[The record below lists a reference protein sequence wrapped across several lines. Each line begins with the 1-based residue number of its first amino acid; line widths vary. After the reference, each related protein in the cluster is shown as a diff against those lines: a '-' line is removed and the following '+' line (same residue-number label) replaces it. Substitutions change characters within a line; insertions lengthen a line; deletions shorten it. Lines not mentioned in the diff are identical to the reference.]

1 MKEEN
6 EIPKHKRKKGK
17 KPFRIEQRLT
27 EKGAQ
32 RRRDLEEKRIKKEM
46 EWSDGWTKY
55 ETLKAAQQALDDI
68 EKKKKNTEVLDKGIQ
83 GIFSWYSYS
92 LVDHEHRIKE
102 V

>member
-1 MKEEN
+1 MQDE

-17 KPFRIEQRLT
+17 KPFRIEERLT

-32 RRRDLEEKRIKKEM
+32 RRRDKEEERIQKDMK
-46 EWSDGWTKY
+46 WSDGYTKY
-55 ETLKAAQQALDDI
+55 ETLKHAQQALEDI
-68 EKKKKNTEVLDKGIQ
+68 ERKKKGAQHVASHQ
-83 GIFSWYSYS
+83 QYFSWYSYS

>member
-68 EKKKKNTEVLDKGIQ
+68 EKKKKNSEVYKGDQ
-83 GIFSWYSYS
+83 GIFSFYSYT

-102 V
+102 VT